1 MAPWISYLWKAL
13 RLDLLGVLRT
23 PTMKESQLLREK
35 TTSSVFVSTCSNP
48 VHMPSFIDL
57 HTHATAG
64 HVTSFACTKLHS
76 TCSPNTSDRSLA
88 WSHHTITKIYAIHIH
103 RDRAETWNTSGKP
116 RAVAWPDWGEAMAI
130 CSQDLD
136 SHYLVMT
143 GQMHDDQG
151 PVEEEGRDGGGVG
164 W

>member
-1 MAPWISYLWKAL
+1 MKHFRQTARGWLT
-13 RLDLLGVLRT
+13 RLGR
-23 PTMKESQLLREK
+23 
-35 TTSSVFVSTCSNP
+35 SN
-48 VHMPSFIDL
+48 
-57 HTHATAG
+57 G
-64 HVTSFACTKLHS
+64 H
-76 TCSPNTSDRSLA
+76 
-88 WSHHTITKIYAIHIH
+88 
-103 RDRAETWNTSGKP
+103 
-116 RAVAWPDWGEAMAI
+116 